1 MSAASKSDFAREHGV
16 TPTTV
21 TRWVKRGL
29 AVETDQGRIE
39 RELSNRKLAGRP
51 IVYRGGRL
59 GGTPRGG
66 PWATQRSEEEWEL
79 ELLRQAVRRLR
90 DDGLKLASMD
100 QLVEAANE
108 VLDEWR

>member
-1 MSAASKSDFAREHGV
+1 MSTASKSDFAREHGV

-66 PWATQRSEEEWEL
+66 PWAQRSEEEWEL

-90 DDGLKLASMD
+90 EDGVTLASMD
-100 QLVEAANE
+100 QLAAAANE
-108 VLDEWR
+108 VQDEWR

>member
-1 MSAASKSDFAREHGV
+1 MSTTSKSDFAREHGV
-16 TPTTV
+16 TPPTV
-21 TRWVKRGL
+21 TRWTKRGFVVVD
-29 AVETDQGRIE
+29 AEGRVE

-66 PWATQRSEEEWEL
+66 PWATQRSAEEWEL
-79 ELLRQAVRRLR
+79 ELIHQAVRRLR
-90 DDGLKLASMD
+90 DDGVTLASVD

-108 VLDEWR
+108 VLNEWR